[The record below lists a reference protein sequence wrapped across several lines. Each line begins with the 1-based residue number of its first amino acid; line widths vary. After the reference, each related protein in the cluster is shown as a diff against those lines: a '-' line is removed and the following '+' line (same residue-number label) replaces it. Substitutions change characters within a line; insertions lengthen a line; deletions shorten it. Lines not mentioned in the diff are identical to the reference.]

1 MTHLSPGQA
10 GLTGE
15 VRYACPVSS
24 TRGSTVPWIW
34 TDELARLLL
43 EAGLAEEQEVA
54 ALLAHPYA
62 LAVQTE
68 QEALEVARALLAT
81 EGEEAA

>member
-1 MTHLSPGQA
+1 VRGDPPAQT

-15 VRYACPVSS
+15 VRYACPFAS
-24 TRGSTVPWIW
+24 TRESAVPWIW

-43 EAGLAEEQEVA
+43 EAGLAREQEVA

-62 LAVQTE
+62 LAVLTE
-68 QEALEVARALLAT
+68 QEALEVARGLLPG